1 MPEMLKI
8 KKWSRLFL
16 FRHHSGKKS
25 ANIQHAALIFMILFS
40 ALFLLSVLNAPA
52 PAFAADPLVVTEKKN
67 IYSLGRHLD
76 ILEDRT
82 GKLGISDIRQP
93 ETETLFQPSTVDK
106 PGFGFTSSAYWA
118 RMTITSKLVAPAT
131 YYFELKYP
139 MLDHVEFYI
148 PDENGRLKKFVS
160 GDTHPFSSRPLNY
173 TYFVFPVTLQ
183 PNQSLTCYMRCVTT
197 GSMNFPLVLLSP
209 VALAENTSLEYMML
223 GIYYGIVLVMILYN
237 LFLYFRVNDITYLYY
252 VTFITGFMF
261 FQLGLNGLS
270 FQFLWPN
277 QLWWANNNLP
287 FFIFFAYLFGCLF
300 TRSILNTRKYLPRA
314 DKLLSLYQY
323 LGIGGMVF
331 SLVCGYAASIKLA
344 AALCFT
350 LPTHIYCGIRIMM
363 TGYRPAF
370 YYAIAWSISLLG
382 VVVYAMKTF
391 AILPNT
397 FLTQWSTQIGSA
409 WEVTLLAICLA
420 DRLHLLE
427 KEKKQ
432 VQAEY
437 ATRLENA
444 NIELDEANIQL
455 SRANTKLH
463 VYNIDLEK
471 RISERTLRL
480 SKSNERLRE
489 EACER
494 TLAEAKAEAANLAKS
509 SFLANMSHEI
519 RTPMNAIIGMS
530 GLALRKNQDSKTGYY
545 LRTIQSSGNTLLKI
559 INDILDF
566 SKIESGKM
574 EIEDTPFK
582 LRNILEN
589 LADIFSEKMAEK
601 KVELI
606 ISVDKDVPDSL
617 QGDPLRLGQVLIN
630 LVNNGLKFTEQGEV
644 HVKINLL
651 TREADVLTLLFSISD
666 TGIGI
671 SKEQLDK
678 LFISFSQADTSIS
691 RQYGGTGL
699 GLAICR
705 QLVKLMDGE
714 IKVASTPGQGSTF
727 SFTVVFTTAKDS
739 QDEKKQ
745 IPDDIRNARILIADN
760 NKTVQTSL
768 QNSLTSYGFTVKT
781 PGSLEPIFQ
790 SEENSGLQDFDLIL
804 LGNLG
809 NEQKTLETLTL
820 IRKKTFLQ
828 KTPVILLTFL
838 GQEHL
843 VRQARSLDVNIFLQK
858 PVLRSQLLSAIRKGL
873 KTDHARNLSQTT
885 SPDKITV
892 PVQDSR
898 ILLVEDNLI
907 NQQIVIELLSSKG
920 IQIVTANNG
929 QEAIKAI
936 RNDFY
941 DAVLMDVQMPVMD
954 GLEAT
959 RQIRSDGCFDD
970 LPIIAMTAHAM
981 KEDRQKCLAAGMDD
995 FMTKPVEPDVLLTT
1009 LVKWIK
1015 GNQIQ
1020 NQKSQ
1025 LQEEK
1030 ESSSAEPILP
1040 QDLPGIDLA
1049 DALRRLNGNQT
1060 LLIDLLREFSVE
1072 YRSFPEQIREMSD
1085 KEDGDAAARLAHILK
1100 GVAGNLS
1107 ITGVRDAAHDIERT
1121 LGQKKNLSG
1130 KQLDLLQEEM
1140 NRILHSLSLLPGKK
1154 VVHPEPRTDNV
1165 EADRE
1170 DLRILF
1176 SKLIFQLTENDMAAK
1191 SSFEEIERQI
1201 SHLSD
1206 TGEDLKKIK
1215 TNLQQLNFQTA
1226 RNLVANLGAK
1236 LDLDL

>member
-1 MPEMLKI
+1 MLKI
-8 KKWSRLFL
+8 RKWIRRFL

-25 ANIQHAALIFMILFS
+25 VNIQHTALIFLILFS
-40 ALFLLSVLNAPA
+40 ALFLLSVLSGPA
-52 PAFAADPLVVTEKKN
+52 PAFGAAPLVITEKKN
-67 IYSLGRHLD
+67 VYSLGRHLD

-93 ETETLFQPSTVDK
+93 ETETLFQTSTFDA

-118 RMTITSKLVAPAT
+118 RTTITSRLDAPAT

-139 MLDHVEFYI
+139 ILDHVEFYI
-148 PDENGRLKKFVS
+148 PDDNGRLKKFIS
-160 GDTHPFSSRPLNY
+160 GDNHPFSTRPLNY

-183 PNQSLTCYMRCVTT
+183 PDQSKTCYMRCITT
-197 GSMNFPLVLLSP
+197 GSMNIPLVLLSP
-209 VALAENTSLEYMML
+209 IALAETTSFEYMML
-223 GIYYGIVLVMILYN
+223 GIYYGLVLVMIIYN
-237 LFLYFRVNDITYLYY
+237 LFLYFRINDITYLYY

-270 FQFLWPN
+270 FQFLWPY
-277 QLWWANNNLP
+277 QIWWANNNLP
-287 FFIFFAYLFGCLF
+287 FFIFFAYLFGSLF
-300 TRSILNTRKYLPRA
+300 TRSILHTRHYLPRI
-314 DKLLSLYQY
+314 DKLLSFYQY
-323 LGIGGMVF
+323 LGIGGMLFALVF
-331 SLVCGYAASIKLA
+331 SYSASIKLA

-350 LPTHIYCGIRIMM
+350 LPTHIYCGIRIMF
-363 TGYRPAF
+363 TGYRPAL
-370 YYAIAWSISLLG
+370 YYAIAWSVFLIG
-382 VVVYAMKTF
+382 IVVYAMKTF

-397 FLTQWSTQIGSA
+397 FFTQWASQIGSA

-420 DRLHLLE
+420 DRLYLLE

-437 ATRLENA
+437 TTKLEK
-444 NIELDEANIQL
+444 ANIQL
-455 SRANTKLH
+455 DETNIQLSQANTELN

-471 RISERTLRL
+471 RISERTLKL
-480 SKSNERLRE
+480 SQSNKRLRQ
-489 EACER
+489 EARER
-494 TLAEAKAEAANLAKS
+494 KLAEEKAEAANLAKS
-509 SFLANMSHEI
+509 AFLANMSHEI

-530 GLALRKNQDSKTGYY
+530 GLALRKNQDSKTEYY
-545 LRTIQSSGNTLLKI
+545 LQTIQSSGNTLLKI

-574 EIEDTPFK
+574 EIEATPFT

-589 LADIFSEKMAEK
+589 LTDIFSEKMAKK

-651 TREADVLTLLFSISD
+651 NKEADDLTLLFSISD

-705 QLVKLMDGE
+705 QLVELMDGE

-727 SFTVVFTTAKDS
+727 SFTVVFTTTKKSRDG
-739 QDEKKQ
+739 EKQ
-745 IPDDIRNARILIADN
+745 IPDDIRNARILIAVH

-768 QNSLTSYGFTVKT
+768 QNSLTPHGFTVET
-781 PGSLEPIFQ
+781 TGSLELIFQ
-790 SEENSGLQDFDLIL
+790 SEKNSGLRDFDLIL

-809 NEQKTLETLTL
+809 DEQKILETLTL
-820 IRKKTFLQ
+820 IRKKTSLQ
-828 KTPVILLTFL
+828 KIPVILLTFF
-838 GQEHL
+838 GQEYL
-843 VRQARSLDVNIFLQK
+843 VRQARSLDVDIFLQK
-858 PVLRSQLLSAIRKGL
+858 PVLRGQLLSAIRKGL
-873 KTDHARNLSQTT
+873 KTNHARNLSQTT
-885 SPDKITV
+885 SPGQTAS
-892 PVQDSR
+892 PVQGGR

-920 IQIVTANNG
+920 IQIVTAENG
-929 QEAIKAI
+929 REAIKAV

-954 GLEAT
+954 GMKAT
-959 RQIRSDGCFDD
+959 RQIRSDGRFDN
-970 LPIIAMTAHAM
+970 LPIIAMTAHAT
-981 KEDRQKCLAAGMDD
+981 KGVRQRCLEAGMDD
-995 FMTKPVEPDVLLTT
+995 FMTKPVEPDILLTT
-1009 LVKWIK
+1009 LSRWIK
-1015 GNQIQ
+1015 WNQSRK
-1020 NQKSQ
+1020 NEFL
-1025 LQEEK
+1025 LQEGK
-1030 ESSSAEPILP
+1030 KSGGAEPILP
-1040 QDLPGIDLA
+1040 QNIPGIDLA
-1049 DALRRLNGNQT
+1049 GALRRLNDNQA
-1060 LLIDLLREFSVE
+1060 LLVDLLHEFSAE
-1072 YRSFPEQIREMSD
+1072 YRSFPKQIREMSY
-1085 KEDGDAAARLAHILK
+1085 KEDGDAAVRLAHTLK

-1107 ITGVRDAAHDIERT
+1107 ITGVRDAAHDIERG
-1121 LGQKKNLSG
+1121 LRQKKTVSK
-1130 KQLDLLQEEM
+1130 KQLDRLQEEM
-1140 NRILHSLSLLPGKK
+1140 TRILHSLSLLPGKK
-1154 VVHPEPRTDNV
+1154 ADHPEPRTHNV

-1170 DLRILF
+1170 DLRSRF
-1176 SKLIFQLTENDMAAK
+1176 GKLILLLTKNNMDAEN
-1191 SSFEEIERQI
+1191 SFLEIERQI
-1201 SHLSD
+1201 GHLSEIS
-1206 TGEDLKKIK
+1206 EDLKKIK
-1215 TNLQQLNFQTA
+1215 DHLQQLNFQPA
-1226 RNLVANLGAK
+1226 RNLVADLGAK